1 MQGVIGVKIISG
13 LIDEFHRK
21 TVGEGILITHLVI
34 YFEMI
39 HPGDRDEGNRF
50 LEKIFFFFSV
60 QLCFQF
66 EWDGMDDP
74 IIILTLLGE

>member
-34 YFEMI
+34 DLEMI
-39 HPGDRDEGNRF
+39 HPGDSGEGISF
-50 LEKIFFFFSV
+50 FEKIFFFFSI

-66 EWDGMDDP
+66 ELDGVDDP
-74 IIILTLLGE
+74 IIY